1 MNIAATLY
9 DPKQAALLGAA
20 TGAVK
25 GLVVGVVAGK
35 LLLFTALGAA
45 GGAAT
50 GAALSWFGRRLAGQE
65 RFDGTQ
71 EAGA

>member
-1 MNIAATLY
+1 MNLVETLY

-35 LLLFTALGAA
+35 LLLFTAVGAA

-50 GAALSWFGRRLAGQE
+50 GATLAWLGRRMAAQQRL
-65 RFDGTQ
+65 DGTQ